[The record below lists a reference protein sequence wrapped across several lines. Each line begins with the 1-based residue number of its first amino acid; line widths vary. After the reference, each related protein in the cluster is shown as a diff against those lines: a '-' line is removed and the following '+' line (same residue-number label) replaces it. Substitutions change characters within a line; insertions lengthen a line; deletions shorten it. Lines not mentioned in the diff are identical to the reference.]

1 MYVYEQSLL
10 TVTSVLQY
18 RFNVQE
24 FTGITLYRHINYIS
38 SCTQFNVIFLLPIQ
52 KTIYIIV
59 ELKNKKKI
67 PSVYIDNSTNILISY
82 SSMHITIVCLYGVRL
97 FNF

>member
-1 MYVYEQSLL
+1 MLYFSC
-10 TVTSVLQY
+10 QY
-18 RFNVQE
+18 KKQYN
-24 FTGITLYRHINYIS
+24 
-38 SCTQFNVIFLLPIQ
+38 
-52 KTIYIIV
+52 IIV

-67 PSVYIDNSTNILISY
+67 HSVYIDSSTNIFISY